1 MASNFR
7 IDIHLNSE
15 SLHLR
20 LTGDFDGSSAHE
32 LLNTMRSYQVN
43 VNKIFIH
50 TSGLKAIHP
59 FGRAVFQRNLSSLG
73 KQAVSLIITGENWG
87 NIVR

>member
-1 MASNFR
+1 MATNFR
-7 IDIHLNSE
+7 IVIHQNSD

-20 LTGDFDGSSAHE
+20 LMGDFDGSSAHE
-32 LLNTMRSYQVN
+32 LLNTMRSHCVV

-50 TSGLKAIHP
+50 TSGLKDIHP

-73 KQAVSLIITGENWG
+73 KQAVSLIITGENGG